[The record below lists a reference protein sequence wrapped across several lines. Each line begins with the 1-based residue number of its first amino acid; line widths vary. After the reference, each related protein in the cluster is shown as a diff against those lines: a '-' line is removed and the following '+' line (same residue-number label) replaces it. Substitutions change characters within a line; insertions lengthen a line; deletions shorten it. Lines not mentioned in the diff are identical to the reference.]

1 MQSILFSGTV
11 GSLYGC
17 YHAPNGRF
25 ENAGVVLANAHGH
38 EYIQFHRV
46 FGQLARM
53 LSEVGFP
60 VLRFDYSG
68 CGDSVGDSEHW
79 SLAQW
84 RSDLGSAVEE
94 LRRLAGVSRIGVVG
108 LRLGA
113 TIACQNSEFRT
124 SPSFLVL
131 WDAVVN
137 GSAFLREMR
146 EAHQSMLRYAHVS
159 HVRDAIYGEELLGF
173 PLPQAWAREL
183 DALQLEQW
191 KSAPAPR
198 ILLVESNSNASQ
210 DELLE
215 SLRKVGAVRHL
226 HLSNPHLWAWIEDF
240 TRVHIPIQ
248 LLQEIVEEVREAAS

>member
-1 MQSILFSGTV
+1 MQSIFFSGTA
-11 GSLYGC
+11 GALYGC
-17 YHAPNGRF
+17 YHGPNGRF
-25 ENAGVVLANAHGH
+25 ENTGVVLANAQGH

-53 LSEVGFP
+53 LSEVGIP

-68 CGDSVGDSEHW
+68 CGDSVGGSELW
-79 SLAQW
+79 SLEQW

-108 LRLGA
+108 LRLGG
-113 TIACQNSEFRT
+113 TIACQGSEFRT
-124 SPSFLVL
+124 PPSFLVL

-137 GSAFLREMR
+137 GVAFLREMR

-159 HVRDAIYGEELLGF
+159 QLRDAIDGEEALGF
-173 PLPQAWAREL
+173 PMPQAWTREL
-183 DALQLEQW
+183 EALKLEQW
-191 KSAPAPR
+191 KESPAPR
-198 ILLVESNSNASQ
+198 ILLVESKPNASQ

-226 HLSNPHLWAWIEDF
+226 HFSNPHLWAWTEDF